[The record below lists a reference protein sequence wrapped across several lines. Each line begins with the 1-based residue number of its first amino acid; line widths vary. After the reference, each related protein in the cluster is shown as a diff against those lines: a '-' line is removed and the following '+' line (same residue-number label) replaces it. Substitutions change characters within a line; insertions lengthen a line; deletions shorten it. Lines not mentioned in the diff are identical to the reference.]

1 MDDKPKLFS
10 LDHKIAL
17 ERRSYGDTAEHE
29 GNQCC
34 GQAVCSP
41 VDALLVDGQC
51 TPNLGTRKAVVCGGD
66 ELTGK
71 RRHVERRSNGGCG
84 PESVHLMSTSDSPGD
99 ENGAPLVD
107 PKGTVTGV
115 SSISSTR
122 STNLTQQSVFSLAP
136 RPASQVHL
144 SEDRTGPSENPGR
157 HFVHAREDKPLEGD
171 ISGLRHLVQRLQP
184 SRQKWGRRDGAHLMV
199 RSIQKTYHTF
209 RSQWSRRQFFLCT
222 RFSWEWRSPP

>member
-1 MDDKPKLFS
+1 MEARLRTARAGETLQCRDGTAPPSPLGRPRQRFHKHAVHRGTWTTSWSSFS
-10 LDHKIAL
+10 LYHKIAL

-29 GNQCC
+29 GNQCYV
-34 GQAVCSP
+34 QAVCSP

-71 RRHVERRSNGGCG
+71 CRHVERRSNGGCG
-84 PESVHLMSTSDSPGD
+84 RESVHLMSTSDSPGD

-122 STNLTQQSVFSLAP
+122 STNLTEQSVFSLAP
-136 RPASQVHL
+136 
-144 SEDRTGPSENPGR
+144 
-157 HFVHAREDKPLEGD
+157 
-171 ISGLRHLVQRLQP
+171 
-184 SRQKWGRRDGAHLMV
+184 
-199 RSIQKTYHTF
+199 
-209 RSQWSRRQFFLCT
+209 
-222 RFSWEWRSPP
+222 

>member
-1 MDDKPKLFS
+1 MSIRAYRRAVKCSTTGSRESDSVNGSTSGNGPRGRDFAMSRWDGTTESAGTTAAEVSQACGTPWHMDNKLELFFTLSQDRPRKAQLWRYCGARRESVLRPSS
-10 LDHKIAL
+10 LFPGL
-17 ERRSYGDTAEHE
+17 R
-29 GNQCC
+29 
-34 GQAVCSP
+34 

-71 RRHVERRSNGGCG
+71 CRHVERRSNGGCG

-107 PKGTVTGV
+107 LKGTVTGV

-136 RPASQVHL
+136 
-144 SEDRTGPSENPGR
+144 
-157 HFVHAREDKPLEGD
+157 
-171 ISGLRHLVQRLQP
+171 
-184 SRQKWGRRDGAHLMV
+184 
-199 RSIQKTYHTF
+199 
-209 RSQWSRRQFFLCT
+209 
-222 RFSWEWRSPP
+222 